1 MGTFLSVYRWKH
13 HRSEIFN
20 NFKTN
25 YLFPLNEEKEK
36 EEEDLEK
43 VEEENKQLEE
53 EEEDVI

>member
-36 EEEDLEK
+36 EDLEK
-43 VEEENKQLEE
+43 VKEENKQLEE